1 MSQHLEQQ
9 QTEQQILS
17 LNGLQVAL
25 ARLLEIPA
33 ADLSQRIENEMLENA
48 ALEEKPGD
56 EADDDFDVSTDE
68 TDQETDREN
77 DQEGDDDFEAYQP
90 EQRTVDDDVADY
102 LNADDV
108 PTYLQERYES
118 PSTDF
123 DIPITS
129 NTSFYDALSEQVGE
143 LDLTETETQAMEYL
157 IGSLD
162 NDGFLRKDLLTLS
175 DELAIYQNVY
185 VTEAELEHLLH
196 LLQGFEPRGIGA
208 RTLQECL
215 LLQVRDPEF
224 RSPQKALCEVALTKY
239 YKEFAAKHWDVL
251 RRRLKLSETDFEA
264 LLHTLLRLNPKP
276 GAAFNE
282 MAVATAPTV
291 VPDFFVEV
299 VDDELRV
306 RLNQGDVPELRV
318 SPAFKDT
325 LRQYRGRTLT
335 KSQEEAYVYARQK
348 VEAAQGFINMLRRR
362 NATLLL
368 VVENIVA
375 LQRAFFLGDDDEQA
389 LRPLTLRDV
398 AERINMD
405 LSTVSRVAN
414 SKYLQTLYGVY
425 PLKYFFSSQILTDDG
440 EELSSRAV
448 KTALQEVIEA
458 EDKHHPLS
466 DEALSVA
473 MKDKGFP
480 IARRT
485 VAKYRDQLGI
495 PPQRLRKEHK
505 TGKAEA

>member
-1 MSQHLEQQ
+1 MSQRLEQQ
-9 QTEQQILS
+9 QSEQQILS
-17 LNGLQVAL
+17 QNGLQVAL

-33 ADLSQRIENEMLENA
+33 TDLSQRIENEMLDNA
-48 ALEEKPGD
+48 ALEEKPDD
-56 EADDDFDVSTDE
+56 EDEFDLPENEDLEGGESEETDE
-68 TDQETDREN
+68 
-77 DQEGDDDFEAYQP
+77 DFEEYQP
-90 EQRTVDDDVADY
+90 EQRTVADDVADY
-102 LNADDV
+102 LNEDDV

-123 DIPITS
+123 EIPITS
-129 NTSFYDALSEQVGE
+129 NTSFYDALSEQMYE
-143 LDLTETETQAMEYL
+143 LELTPTEEQAMEYL

-162 NDGFLRKDLLTLS
+162 SDGFLRKDLLIIS

-185 VTEAELEHLLH
+185 ITEKELERLLH

-224 RSPQKALCEVALTKY
+224 RSPQKALCEVVLTKY
-239 YKEFAAKHWDVL
+239 YKEFSAKHWEVI
-251 RRRLKLSETDFEA
+251 RQRLKLSETDFEA
-264 LLHTLLRLNPKP
+264 LMHTLLHLNPKP
-276 GAAFNE
+276 GSAFNE
-282 MAVATAPTV
+282 MAVSNAPTV

-299 VDDELRV
+299 VDDEIRV
-306 RLNQGDVPELRV
+306 HLNQGDVPELRV

-325 LRQYRGRTLT
+325 LRQYRGKRLT
-335 KSQEEAYVYARQK
+335 KTQEETYLYVRQK

-375 LQRAFFLGDDDEQA
+375 LQSAFFLGDDDEQM
-389 LRPLTLRDV
+389 LRPLTLKDV
-398 AERINMD
+398 AERIKMD

-414 SKYLQTLYGVY
+414 SKYLQTIYGVY
-425 PLKYFFSSQILTDDG
+425 PLKYFFSNQILTEDG

-448 KTALQEVIEA
+448 KTALQELIA
-458 EDKHHPLS
+458 SEDKRRPLS
-466 DEALSVA
+466 DEALSEK
-473 MKDKGFP
+473 MKEKGYP

-495 PPQRLRKEHK
+495 PPQRLRK
-505 TGKAEA
+505 G